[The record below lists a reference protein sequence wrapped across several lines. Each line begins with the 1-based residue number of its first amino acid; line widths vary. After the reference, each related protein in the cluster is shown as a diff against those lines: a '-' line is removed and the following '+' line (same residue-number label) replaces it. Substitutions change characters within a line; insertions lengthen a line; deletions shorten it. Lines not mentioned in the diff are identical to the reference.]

1 MPILGIIA
9 SSITANAVPNS
20 YESISTVTV
29 GSGGASNVAFTS
41 IPATYAHLQIRGIAR
56 TARGGGPGTTTLNFN
71 FNGGGTYSDHQMF
84 GNGSSTTWSSATSQ
98 SRITQNMLV
107 PRSADGSGS
116 EFGVF
121 IIDILDYANTNK
133 YKTVKT
139 SSGLDLNGSGDVRF
153 ASGLYQSTSAISS
166 IEFIEPNGPSNIT
179 QYSQFALYGIK
190 GS

>member
-9 SSITANAVPNS
+9 SSITGNIAAPNS

-29 GSGGASNVAFTS
+29 STAVASVTFSS
-41 IPATYAHLQIRGIAR
+41 IPATYTHLQIRGIAR
-56 TARGGGPGTTTLNFN
+56 TSRASTGTTTLNFN
-71 FNGGGTYSDHQMF
+71 FNGGGTYSNHQLF
-84 GNGSSTTWSSATSQ
+84 GNGVSASAGQATSQ

-107 PRSADGSGS
+107 PKSGDGTGS

-133 YKTVKT
+133 NKTVKT
-139 SSGLDLNGSGDVRF
+139 LSGLDLNGSGDIRF

-190 GS
+190 S